1 MSAWRIEIRTGFYH
15 RAKKTRPIKG
25 LKLNPAVWR
34 WWVLLA
40 QCETLGE
47 NLSKTGT
54 TRKSCPLSLIINASI
69 WARHSS
75 PLRTSLSFF
84 YDCYCVRCTIFSS
97 ETQEVETRG
106 KIAGFNQYLVTS
118 HTATTYYN
126 TLCIE

>member
-47 NLSKTGT
+47 YERLAYRDTHGVLPP
-54 TRKSCPLSLIINASI
+54 C
-69 WARHSS
+69 
-75 PLRTSLSFF
+75 
-84 YDCYCVRCTIFSS
+84 
-97 ETQEVETRG
+97 
-106 KIAGFNQYLVTS
+106 
-118 HTATTYYN
+118 
-126 TLCIE
+126 